1 MVCRFPA
8 PRQQY
13 IGLSVSRR
21 DFSVEGLLEFYGVLA
36 VVLAKIA
43 FQDLRLE
50 NITRLCEKAVV
61 SLTRKSS
68 VEFN

>member
-36 VVLAKIA
+36 VVLAKICLS
-43 FQDLRLE
+43 DLRLKK
-50 NITRLCEKAVV
+50 ISRDFVK
-61 SLTRKSS
+61 RP
-68 VEFN
+68 